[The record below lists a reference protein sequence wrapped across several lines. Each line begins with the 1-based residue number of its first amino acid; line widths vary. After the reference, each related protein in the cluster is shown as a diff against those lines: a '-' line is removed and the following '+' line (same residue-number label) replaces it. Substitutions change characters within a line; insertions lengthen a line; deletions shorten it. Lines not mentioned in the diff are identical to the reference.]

1 MNLKPFALAFA
12 ATLLLGAAAC
22 STQTGP
28 TDSPTLV
35 GVDDSPD
42 PDPVTSNG
50 TAVGPDGSPLE
61 VDAGS
66 TQAGEVSYPIGTT
79 LETTADLNLRSGP
92 TTSDAVLRVMPQGS
106 QVVTVNQ
113 TTSKGGFLNVKHS
126 GLEGWA
132 SAKYLKVVQSG
143 GGGSSA
149 TVQDKAIDRAK
160 TGVGFTYWWGHGKWQ
175 TSGATSSNKGTC
187 SGSCPSCTHGG
198 ASNGA
203 DCSGFV
209 AKVWQVP
216 SSNTDVSVDSHP
228 YSTVDFNGSS
238 SLWSTVSRSNLK
250 KADAL
255 VYNSNG
261 AGHIVLFESGDGWG
275 SMWTY
280 EARGCSY
287 GIVHN
292 LRTAGSAYKG
302 IRRAGW

>member
-1 MNLKPFALAFA
+1 MTRAPLLAA
-12 ATLLLGAAAC
+12 AAILTFGLVAC
-22 STQTGP
+22 STAQGP
-28 TDSPTLV
+28 EASPTLV

-42 PDPVTSNG
+42 QDPVSQN
-50 TAVGPDGSPLE
+50 AVDGPDAAAIDSGT
-61 VDAGS
+61 DAS
-66 TQAGEVSYPIGTT
+66 VEVSYAIGTT
-79 LETTADLNLRSGP
+79 LETTADLNLRTGP
-92 TTSDAVLRVMPQGS
+92 STSDAILHVMPQGS
-106 QVVTVNQ
+106 QVVTVNV
-113 TTSKGGFLNVKHS
+113 TSAKNGFLNVKHS
-126 GLEGWA
+126 GSEGWA
-132 SAKYLKVVQSG
+132 SAKYLKVVVQNGG
-143 GGGSSA
+143 GGGSSV
-149 TVQDKAIDRAK
+149 TDKAIDRAK
-160 TGVGFTYWWGHGKWQ
+160 TGVGFSYWWGHGKWQ
-175 TSGATSSNKGTC
+175 TSGPTSSTKGSC
-187 SGSCPSCTHGG
+187 SGSCPSCSHGG
-198 ASNGA
+198 ANGA

-228 YSTVDFNGSS
+228 YSTVNFNASS

>member
-1 MNLKPFALAFA
+1 MTLRAPLLAACAALFFG
-12 ATLLLGAAAC
+12 LAAC
-22 STQTGP
+22 STEVGP

-42 PDPVTSNG
+42 PDPVSAN
-50 TAVGPDGSPLE
+50 AAPGPDGAPVE
-61 VDAGS
+61 VDAG
-66 TQAGEVSYPIGTT
+66 TVEAGEVSYPIGTT

-92 TTSDAVLRVMPQGS
+92 STAASVLRVMPQGS
-106 QVVTVNQ
+106 QVVTVNV

-132 SAKYLKVVQSG
+132 SAKYLKVVSGGG
-143 GGGSSA
+143 GGGSSSTA
-149 TVQDKAIDRAK
+149 QDKAIDRAK

-175 TSGATSSNKGTC
+175 ASGATSSNKGTC

-228 YSTVDFNGSS
+228 YSTVNFNASS
-238 SLWSTVSRSNLK
+238 SLWSTVSRSSLK

-255 VYNSNG
+255 VYNENG
-261 AGHIVLFESGDGWG
+261 AGHIVLYESGDGWG

-292 LRTAGSAYKG
+292 LRTAGTAYKG

>member
-1 MNLKPFALAFA
+1 MSLRAPLLALA
-12 ATLLLGAAAC
+12 ATVFFGLAAC
-22 STQTGP
+22 STEAGP

-42 PDPVTSNG
+42 QDPVTSN
-50 TAVGPDGSPLE
+50 AAEGPDGNPVD
-61 VDAGS
+61 VDAGGS
-66 TQAGEVSYPIGTT
+66 VSAGEVSYPIGTT
-79 LETTADLNLRSGP
+79 LETTADLNLRTGAS
-92 TTSDAVLRVMPQGS
+92 TASSILRVMPEGS
-106 QVVTVNQ
+106 QVVTVNL

-126 GLEGWA
+126 GLEGFA
-132 SAKYLKVVQSG
+132 SAKYLKVVSG
-143 GGGSSA
+143 GGGGA
-149 TVQDKAIDRAK
+149 TPQDKAIARAK

-175 TSGATSSNKGTC
+175 AGGVTSSNKGTC

-228 YSTVDFNGSS
+228 YSTASFNASS
-238 SLWSTVSRSNLK
+238 SLWSTVSRSSLK

-255 VYNSNG
+255 VYNSGG
-261 AGHIVLFESGDGWG
+261 AGHIVVFESGDGWG

-302 IRRAGW
+302 IRRAGF